1 MGKPLAE
8 RGEAQSRFFFAGLS
22 RRRHLTV
29 TITGYNLRVLIANN
43 LHREISPMLHNKI
56 TWCALLGAAL
66 LSASATLAQTSA
78 NNNDKALLN
87 VLIEKGVLTA
97 GEAQQIT
104 DEMAKS
110 TSGQDVITNPADK
123 FVKKLTLSGRFQVQF
138 ADLGTSIDGFQNNAP
153 AVLPAHPVASQH
165 FLLRRLYLGERV
177 DLTDNFSAFV
187 NYDFANVSFDALYIS
202 WKQSDAFIIDAG
214 LEKAPFDY
222 EEVTSSGSLKAIE
235 RSPITRYFDETNNG
249 RRLGAASYRT
259 GLFAK
264 GSQDGFFYEVA
275 VTNPERN
282 EYSGDSS
289 AGPTVNGSGGV
300 GNYSNNTNNNF
311 AYYGW
316 GGYASKFEDL
326 TYKVGV
332 EAGYLPDQGG
342 PSTSVG
348 VGNNLSI
355 YGAYADAT
363 WQDFNLQGEY
373 MAAKSGNAV
382 TVHGTVRSAKPD
394 GFWIQPSYYLIPKLL
409 EGVVRYS
416 EVNSD
421 NRGVALSDGIRGAT
435 SGGTMNKMDE
445 WYVGGNWYIEGN
457 DVKLQF
463 GYIHGD
469 GKGALAPTS
478 ATGVVANGSAIKAST
493 DGIRSQVQVNF

>member
-1 MGKPLAE
+1 
-8 RGEAQSRFFFAGLS
+8 
-22 RRRHLTV
+22 
-29 TITGYNLRVLIANN
+29 
-43 LHREISPMLHNKI
+43 MLPNKI

-110 TSGQDVITNPADK
+110 TAGQDVITNTADK
-123 FVKKLTLSGRFQVQF
+123 YVKKLTLTGRFQTQF
-138 ADLGTSIDGFQNNAP
+138 ADLGTSIDGFNNNPP
-153 AVLPAHPVASQH
+153 AVLPAHPVASEH
-165 FLLRRLYLGERV
+165 FLLRRIYLGTKV
-177 DLTDNFSAFV
+177 DFTDNFTGYV
-187 NYDFANVSFDALYIS
+187 NYDFANVSFDAAYVR
-202 WKQSDAFIIDAG
+202 WKQSDALIIDAG

-222 EEVTSSGSLKAIE
+222 EEITSSGSLKAIE
-235 RSPITRYFDETNNG
+235 RSPITRFMDEPNNG

-259 GLFAK
+259 GLFAQ
-264 GSQDGFFYEVA
+264 GSQDGWFYELA

-282 EYSGDSS
+282 EYSGDST
-289 AGPTVNGSGGV
+289 AGSTAATNSVNGSGGV
-300 GNYSNNTNNNF
+300 GNYSTSTNNNF

-316 GGYASKFEDL
+316 GGYAGKYADL

-332 EAGYLPDQGG
+332 ETGYLPDQGG
-342 PSTSVG
+342 PGTSVG
-348 VGNNLSI
+348 VGNNLAI
-355 YGAYADAT
+355 YGAYVDTT
-363 WQDFNLQGEY
+363 WQDFNLQAEY
-373 MAAKSGNAV
+373 MSAKSDNAV
-382 TVHGTVRSAKPD
+382 TVRGQVRAAKPD
-394 GFWIQPSYYLIPKLL
+394 GYWIQPSYYLIPKVL

-416 EVNSD
+416 AVNSD

-445 WYVGGNWYIEGN
+445 WYIGGNWYIEGN

-469 GKGALAPTS
+469 GKGALTPTT
-478 ATGVVANGSAIKAST
+478 ATGVVANGAAIKAST
-493 DGIRSQVQVNF
+493 DGIRSQIQVNF